1 MLNDG
6 AYPMTGFSA
15 RRLVLLLAASLAV
28 AGASLAATAPTKAP
42 APAAAPAKA
51 RSVDYIVAVVNQEL
65 VTQREVE
72 QATARLKEEAAQ
84 AGRTVD
90 DASARRQ
97 ALDGLI
103 TERVL
108 VGQARDMGVRVDEA
122 ELSRAVAGVASANK
136 LTLEQLRERIQKD
149 GMDWSRFVASV
160 RDQLMVERLR
170 EHEMR
175 SRIKVSEADV
185 DAFLASQQVRTSNE
199 EDLNLAQILIP
210 VPEGASEAEVAESQ
224 REAQAALARVQGGEP
239 FAEVA
244 KQVSK
249 DANAAQGGEIGA
261 KPASRLPDLFVSAVR
276 NVAVGG
282 VTPEPVR
289 SGAGFH
295 VLKVI
300 SRSAQASTVSTQTHA
315 RHILLRPSAE
325 LSVDAAVKRM
335 TDWRQQILAGK
346 VKFEDL
352 ARKHSAD
359 EGSGA
364 QGGDLGW
371 IGPGQLVPE
380 FETAMNAL
388 ANDTVSQPVVSRFGV
403 HLIQVLGRRDV
414 PVDVKQLREQARNVL
429 RQRQYAKAYDEW
441 VTELR
446 QQAYVEM
453 REPPAS

>member
-1 MLNDG
+1 MAL
-6 AYPMTGFSA
+6 T
-15 RRLVLLLAASLAV
+15 LAAGLAV
-28 AGASLAATAPTKAP
+28 AAAAAGAATAPP
-42 APAAAPAKA
+42 QAAPKA
-51 RSVDYIVAVVNQEL
+51 RNADYIVAVVNQEL
-65 VTQREVE
+65 VTQHEVE
-72 QATARLKEEAAQ
+72 QATARLKQEAAQ

-97 ALDGLI
+97 ALEGLI

-108 VGQARDMGVRVDEA
+108 VSQARDMGVRVDDA
-122 ELSRAVAGVASANK
+122 ELNRAVAGVASANQ
-136 LTLEQLRERIQKD
+136 LTLEQLRQRIQRD
-149 GMDWSRFVASV
+149 GLDWNRFVQSI

-170 EHEMR
+170 EYEMR
-175 SRIKVSEADV
+175 NRIRVSEADI
-185 DAFLASQQVRTSNE
+185 DAYLAAQQVRTNRE

-210 VPEGASEAEVAESQ
+210 VPEGASETEVAARQ
-224 REAQAALARVQGGEP
+224 QDALAALARVQGGEA

-261 KPASRLPDLFVSAVR
+261 KAASRLPDLFVSAVR

-282 VTPEPVR
+282 VTPELVR

-295 VLKVI
+295 ILKVI
-300 SRSAQASTVSTQTHA
+300 SRSAQASTVTTQTHA

-335 TDWRQQILAGK
+335 TEWRQQILAGK
-346 VKFEDL
+346 AKFDEL

-359 EGSGA
+359 EASGA
-364 QGGDLGW
+364 EGGDLGW

-380 FETAMNAL
+380 FETAMNRL
-388 ANDTVSQPVVSRFGV
+388 ANGSVSDPVVSRYGV
-403 HLIQVLGRRDV
+403 HLIEVLERRDV
-414 PVDVKQLREQARNVL
+414 TVQAKQLREQARNVL
-429 RQRQYAKAYDEW
+429 RQRQYAKAYEEW
-441 VTELR
+441 VAELR

-453 REPPAS
+453 REPPTS